1 MPSNLLVVVPP
12 FARDVGAEQNRSAM
26 IFEPLNLYAVMR
38 GISFQRG
45 KGAVDFPLN
54 LLHQSEKQR
63 GSGRTYR
70 SLGVGGGG

>member
-1 MPSNLLVVVPP
+1 MLSSLLVVVPP
-12 FARDVGAEQNRSAM
+12 FAWDVGAEQNRSAM
-26 IFEPLNLYAVMR
+26 IFELLNPYAVMR
-38 GISFQRG
+38 RISFQQD

-70 SLGVGGGG
+70 TLGVGGGG